1 MRKKRMFE
9 SLGSIAYYLLLLLC
23 GIALI
28 AVLYYGLITAKG
40 GRYIFGL
47 MILFYIVATSFM
59 FVSLFIRGLIRYE
72 LTDEYLA
79 EKTFWG
85 KTQRKVYLNE
95 IAQTGVS
102 GVQDVHQ
109 IPKYIYLSKRIL
121 TEDEKRNL
129 LIAGADGSIEFFRY
143 RKKLEKYL
151 KLMTNL

>member
-1 MRKKRMFE
+1 MRKKRMFAVP
-9 SLGSIAYYLLLLLC
+9 GSIACMLFSMALFVIVIAFCTLTGFELMPDIIVPDVYICIFTMGFLYFSVLLL
-23 GIALI
+23 
-28 AVLYYGLITAKG
+28 
-40 GRYIFGL
+40 
-47 MILFYIVATSFM
+47 S
-59 FVSLFIRGLIRYE
+59 RGLTKYV

-151 KLMTNL
+151 KLMTNI